1 MSEADKTIQ
10 NSEDG
15 QATSAKEVVKESNA
29 ESTKDAAP
37 VVAKVTTNG
46 ETKKEEAKE
55 EKKEEAKEEKKEEAK
70 EEKKEEAKEEKKE
83 EAKEEKK
90 EEAKEDKK
98 EETKEEP
105 KKEEPKKLARS
116 SFGRVRKST
125 NRLVFVQKEDKE
137 LEVPNGIGVPL
148 GEIPNVAQG
157 LQYVKAGDPVLR
169 KFHNIIYPGQPCKK
183 TVIKRNLRKFK
194 GFDKDA
200 DKDELTEIVHTK
212 FMKMDTRMMKL
223 MADILNL
230 SHIGSKED
238 LCGPIVEFCFNPQP
252 TGNPFLKPGQKP

>member
-1 MSEADKTIQ
+1 M
-10 NSEDG
+10 
-15 QATSAKEVVKESNA
+15 
-29 ESTKDAAP
+29 
-37 VVAKVTTNG
+37 
-46 ETKKEEAKE
+46 
-55 EKKEEAKEEKKEEAK
+55 
-70 EEKKEEAKEEKKE
+70 
-83 EAKEEKK
+83 
-90 EEAKEDKK
+90 
-98 EETKEEP
+98 
-105 KKEEPKKLARS
+105 
-116 SFGRVRKST
+116 
-125 NRLVFVQKEDKE
+125 
-137 LEVPNGIGVPL
+137 
-148 GEIPNVAQG
+148 
-157 LQYVKAGDPVLR
+157 GDPVLR

-252 TGNPFLKPGQKP
+252 TGNPFLKPGQKPKKKKKKIYQKKKKTPKKTPKRKPASDGPKRPPSAYILFSNDMRTSVREKHPDMKITEVTKTLAVMWREK